1 MSSHTDATHTT
12 DTGTTIRETNNNSIY
27 NNNATHSSSS
37 SDQEPRQAALRLP
50 SWFVV
55 QLTVTASLGGCLF
68 GYDMGAISGT
78 LPQLT
83 NTFDLDDRQ
92 KELSEYIIRTL
103 YHALRSSAD

>member
-1 MSSHTDATHTT
+1 MESHDATYSTT
-12 DTGTTIRETNNNSIY
+12 NNTSHGTIDVYNNDDANFIRDTGKHNNKSA
-27 NNNATHSSSS
+27 AT
-37 SDQEPRQAALRLP
+37 LP

-83 NTFDLDDRQ
+83 NTFDLTDRQ
-92 KELSEYIIRTL
+92 KELSKSL
-103 YHALRSSAD
+103 

>member
-1 MSSHTDATHTT
+1 MESHAATYSTT
-12 DTGTTIRETNNNSIY
+12 APNASNFSAHNDSDIIRGSEKESRS
-27 NNNATHSSSS
+27 ATS
-37 SDQEPRQAALRLP
+37 LP

-83 NTFDLDDRQ
+83 NTFGLDDRQ
-92 KELSEYIIRTL
+92 KELSK
-103 YHALRSSAD
+103 SF